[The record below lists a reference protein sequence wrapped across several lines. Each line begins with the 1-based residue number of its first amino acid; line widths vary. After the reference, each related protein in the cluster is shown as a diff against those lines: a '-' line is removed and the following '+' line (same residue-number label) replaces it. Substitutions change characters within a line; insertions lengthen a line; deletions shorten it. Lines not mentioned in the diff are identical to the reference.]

1 MTSNSGD
8 GQPPSDPYRE
18 GPADPGGSTSG
29 EPAGPPP
36 EPPPGYWQQQ
46 SQSPGQDPQ
55 ASYGDQQPQYG
66 QPQYGQPAYGQQP
79 PYGQPYPPYPVAP
92 PNHGGALASM
102 IVGIVGLVLSCAY
115 GFGLL
120 ASPVAWYLG
129 SKSLKEI
136 DASQGRFGGR
146 GMAQAGK
153 IMGIIGT
160 VLLVLVIIAVIVI
173 VIIVAANSGSSD
185 F

>member
-1 MTSNSGD
+1 MTSNPGD
-8 GQPPSDPYRE
+8 GETPSDPYRE
-18 GPADPGGSTSG
+18 RPAETSAPSSG
-29 EPAGPPP
+29 ATAGQPP
-36 EPPPGYWQQQ
+36 EAEPGYWQQQ
-46 SQSPGQDPQ
+46 SQ
-55 ASYGDQQPQYG
+55 
-66 QPQYGQPAYGQQP
+66 YGQPA
-79 PYGQPYPPYPVAP
+79 YGQPYPPYPVAP

-102 IVGIVGLVLSCAY
+102 VVGIVGLVLACAY

-129 SKSLKEI
+129 SKSMKEI
-136 DASQGRFGGR
+136 DASQGRLGGR

-160 VLLVLVIIAVIVI
+160 VLLAILLVVVMVGVILL
-173 VIIVAANSGSSD
+173 VATSSSSD